1 MWQTD
6 VCNSISLREKKVLK
20 KLWKEGEEIK
30 CLELFFFTDP
40 WPLRKCFH
48 VLCLSTL
55 RAKKENILSSKP
67 HATDSFWSQINQPFA
82 SDHVTLFVLCVIP
95 NISCFTPPTP
105 PPPRTHPPQAA
116 HTHTQSEFPFPV
128 RKITC
133 TDRMAC
139 FNATCSGRKTGK
151 GVQGCPTWNTR
162 RVRGNPALMAAL
174 QFLETVSKV
183 SSVFFVFCF
192 FALALPSCALLL
204 LVQECCR
211 SMICLLQN
219 NTYCIFQCKLM
230 GSQGNTEYSLTF

>member
-1 MWQTD
+1 MASQKMFPCVVSEHTE
-6 VCNSISLREKKVLK
+6 S
-20 KLWKEGEEIK
+20 KEGK
-30 CLELFFFTDP
+30 HSLLQTTCNRFFLKP
-40 WPLRKCFH
+40 NK
-48 VLCLSTL
+48 STL
-55 RAKKENILSSKP
+55 RFRSCDTFCALCYSQHILF
-67 HATDSFWSQINQPFA
+67 H
-82 SDHVTLFVLCVIP
+82 
-95 NISCFTPPTP
+95 P

-162 RVRGNPALMAAL
+162 RVRGNPALVAAL

-183 SSVFFVFCF
+183 SSVFVFFVF

-230 GSQGNTEYSLTF
+230 GSQGNTEYSLTFYILPFPLLTCKISITL

>member
-1 MWQTD
+1 MWH
-6 VCNSISLREKKVLK
+6 
-20 KLWKEGEEIK
+20 
-30 CLELFFFTDP
+30 F
-40 WPLRKCFH
+40 
-48 VLCLSTL
+48 LC
-55 RAKKENILSSKP
+55 
-67 HATDSFWSQINQPFA
+67 
-82 SDHVTLFVLCVIP
+82 FVLFPTYPV
-95 NISCFTPPTP
+95 SPPHPPP

-230 GSQGNTEYSLTF
+230 GSQGNTEYSLTFYILPFPLLTCKISITL